1 MLPCFLHFGRRSR
14 RHFDMPTYPED
25 MSVQDWD
32 LKHYRLLHALAAQG
46 SIGAA
51 ARATGMA
58 QPNASRMLE
67 QMERSAGFPLA
78 RRTPRGTVL
87 SDQGRVLAGLAAEVL
102 EASDHVARAVQAL
115 RSGSNG
121 TLHVC
126 ASMTVAEHLMPLWLA
141 SAQQQMPRTRVALDV
156 GNSDAVFE
164 RLESGAAELGFV
176 EGPTVRTGFRYLD
189 TARDELAVVVPPG
202 HPWAVRRRP
211 VAAAEVAAA
220 GLVVREPGSGTRQTA
235 DLALQEFESGPRFE
249 VGSNAALVASV
260 VAGLGPGV
268 VSKLAVEHSLRTGSL
283 VEVAV
288 EGLRLS
294 RMLRAVWPAGTTL
307 GGAAADFLSLAQQVR
322 PAQ

>member
-1 MLPCFLHFGRRSR
+1 M
-14 RHFDMPTYPED
+14 T
-25 MSVQDWD
+25 VQDWD
-32 LKHYRLLHALAAQG
+32 LRHYRLLHALAAQG

-78 RRTPRGTVL
+78 RRTPRGTRL

-102 EASDHVARAVQAL
+102 EATEHVVRAVDAFK
-115 RSGSNG
+115 SGADG

-141 SAQQQMPRTRVALDV
+141 SAQQRMPHTKVALEV
-156 GNSDAVFE
+156 GNSDAVFD
-164 RLESGAAELGFV
+164 RLLSGAAELGFV

-189 TARDELAVVVPPG
+189 TARDELAVVVPSG
-202 HPWAVRRRP
+202 HEWARGAGP
-211 VAAAEVAAA
+211 VAASEIATA

-235 DLALQEFESGPRFE
+235 DLALEPFGSGPRFE

-260 VAGLGPGV
+260 AAGLGPGV
-268 VSKLAVEHSLRTGSL
+268 VSRLAVEHLLRTGSL

-288 EGLRLS
+288 NGLRLG
-294 RMLRAVWPAGTTL
+294 RTLRAVWPGGTVL
-307 GGAAADFLSLAQQVR
+307 GRAAAQFLELAQQTRTPGR
-322 PAQ
+322 P

>member
-1 MLPCFLHFGRRSR
+1 
-14 RHFDMPTYPED
+14 

-32 LKHYRLLHALAAQG
+32 LRHYRLLHALAAQG
-46 SIGAA
+46 SIGGA
-51 ARATGMA
+51 ARATGVA

-78 RRTPRGTVL
+78 HRTARGTGL

-102 EASDHVARAVQAL
+102 EANDHVLRAVEAL
-115 RSGSNG
+115 RSGSAG

-141 SAQQQMPRTRVALDV
+141 SAQQRMPHTKVALDV

-164 RLESGAAELGFV
+164 RLASGAAELGFV

-189 TARDELAVVVPPG
+189 AARDELAVVVPIG
-202 HPWAVRRRP
+202 HAWAERGKEVP
-211 VAAAEVAAA
+211 AAEVAAA

-235 DLALQEFESGPRFE
+235 DLALDPYGAGPRYE

-260 VAGLGPGV
+260 AAGLGPGV
-268 VSKLAVEHSLRTGSL
+268 VSRLAVEHLLRTGSL
-283 VEVAV
+283 VEVDV
-288 EGLRLS
+288 EGLRLG
-294 RMLRAVWPAGTTL
+294 RTLRAVWPAGTTL
-307 GGAAADFLSLAQQVR
+307 GKGAAEFLALALEAPHPYR
-322 PAQ
+322 MK